1 MPAPLQLQ
9 LTDYL
14 DPMRWRWV
22 LSDERG
28 RFLADHT
35 GAGQRH
41 TPPPGPAQRS
51 ACCGAGLVCAPQE

>member
-1 MPAPLQLQ
+1 MSAPLQLQ

-22 LSDERG
+22 LSDECG

-41 TPPPGPAQRS
+41 KSPPGPAQRS
-51 ACCGAGLVCAPQE
+51 A